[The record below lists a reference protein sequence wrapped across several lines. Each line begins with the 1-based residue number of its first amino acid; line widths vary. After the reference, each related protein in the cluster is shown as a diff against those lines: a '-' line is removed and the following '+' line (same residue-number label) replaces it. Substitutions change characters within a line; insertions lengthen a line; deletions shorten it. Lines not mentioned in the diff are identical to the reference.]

1 MKKINEFCIKLLH
14 WIEAIMAIILI
25 LAVGIECFH
34 VIAQLPSFFSNEVP
48 LSDVLSYVFNFIIAI
63 EFVRML
69 LIHSMESVTEV
80 LIFAIARSIIVGH
93 PEAISLLF
101 EILCIFLLLMARK
114 HFLLQTDLEKEDE
127 EDQ

>member
-1 MKKINEFCIKLLH
+1 MKKINEFSIWLLH
-14 WIEAIMAIILI
+14 WIEVIMAIILI
-25 LAVGIECFH
+25 LVVVIQCFDI
-34 VIAQLPSFFSNEVP
+34 IAQLPSFFFNKVP
-48 LSDVLSYVFNFIIAI
+48 LSDVLSYVFNFIITI

-93 PEAISLLF
+93 PEAIALFF
-101 EILCIFLLLMARK
+101 EICCIFLLLSARK
-114 HFLLQTDLEKEDE
+114 YLLFENELEKENE

>member
-1 MKKINEFCIKLLH
+1 
-14 WIEAIMAIILI
+14 MALILI
-25 LAVGIECFH
+25 FVVVIQCFSI
-34 VIAQLPSFFSNEVP
+34 IAQMPSFFFNKVP
-48 LSDVLSYVFNFIIAI
+48 LADVLSYVFNFIITI

-93 PEAISLLF
+93 PEAIPLFF
-101 EILCIFLLLMARK
+101 EICCIFLLLLARK
-114 HFLLQTDLEKEDE
+114 TLLLKNELEKENE